1 MTTTMAHTTDRTSS
15 GRIVSPA
22 NALPL
27 VGTTL
32 EAQARGGLCR
42 LVLRQRFHNPHEQP
56 LGVTYALPVPEDASV
71 SGFSFRVGDRK
82 IVGEIDRRA
91 SARERFENAILEG
104 RTAALLDEER
114 STVFSQ
120 EIGNIP
126 PGADLDV
133 EVEIDLLLRWL
144 EEGQWELRIPT
155 TLAPRYLGA
164 EGRVPDANAVRQDI
178 ADGPTAVRASL
189 ALRIRDP
196 LVAGRGPSS
205 PAHRLTIVA
214 QGEGVGVSFADEAV
228 PLDRDVVVRWPAA
241 QPHVGA
247 QLTLAGKDTVPSR
260 AFGLLTL
267 VPPEP
272 SASASPVARDLVL
285 LLDTS
290 GSMGGEPLAQA
301 QRVACA
307 LVSSLTERDTLEMI
321 QFSWAAR
328 HWKSKPVPMTEP
340 MRGKAIAWLRGLSAS
355 GGTEMKEG
363 ILSSLRGVNAGSQRQ
378 VVLVTDGLIGFEQE
392 IVSTILHKLPTGS
405 RVHVVGVG
413 SGVNRTLTAGA
424 SRAGRGAEV
433 ILGMGEDP
441 EPAALRLD
449 ARTRAPVVVD
459 LSLSGSA
466 LVGHVPSRLPDLMQG
481 APARVAVEVRPEGG
495 ELQVKGMTADG
506 PWSTTLE
513 VPPAGD
519 GLAAVSKLFG
529 REWVRDL
536 EMRIA
541 AGERGKWD
549 EQIEEAGLTFQVAT
563 RLTSWVAVDE
573 QVSVD
578 PEAPVKRTRVPQQLA
593 HGMSAEGVGLRSAT
607 AVPQGGFGMAAMAC
621 MPPMAAVY
629 APSALGGLFSGQA
642 PSGPPTGA
650 KEKRSRVASDVV
662 PPAPAS
668 PVRRVLGA
676 VLDYF
681 SAEDSEAAACEP
693 EPMASD
699 TGAICRILEGRVVKH
714 DDKQMVVEITVTVE
728 ALDWERPTEAKL
740 VWTDGTSVDVQVQ
753 QGTRS
758 GRVEAGVTLR
768 LVLRLEG
775 VALPHARPPAAVHVQ
790 TSAGAIAIEFG

>member
-1 MTTTMAHTTDRTSS
+1 MTSTMAHTMDRTRG
-15 GRIVSPA
+15 GRLVSPD

-27 VGTTL
+27 LGTTL

-164 EGRVPDANAVRQDI
+164 DGRVPDASAVRQDI

-189 ALRIRDP
+189 ALHVLDP
-196 LVAGRGPSS
+196 LVGRGPAS
-205 PAHRLTIVA
+205 PAHRLATVA
-214 QGEGVGVSFADEAV
+214 HGTGVSVSFADETV

-247 QLTLAGKDTVPSR
+247 QLTLAGKDAVPSR

-267 VPPEP
+267 VPPAR
-272 SASASPVARDLVL
+272 SASMRPVGRDLVL

-328 HWKSKPVPMTEP
+328 HWKSKPVPMTTEQ
-340 MRGKAIAWLRGLSAS
+340 RSKAIAWLRGLSAS

-392 IVSTILHKLPTGS
+392 IVSTILHKLPAGS
-405 RVHVVGVG
+405 RVHVIGVG

-433 ILGMGEDP
+433 ILGIGEDP

-466 LVGHVPSRLPDLMQG
+466 LVRHAPSRLPDLFQG
-481 APARVAVEVRPEGG
+481 SPARVAIEVRPEGG
-495 ELQVKGMTADG
+495 ELRVQGMTADG

-513 VPPAGD
+513 VPPAGE

-536 EMRIA
+536 EMRTA
-541 AGERGKWD
+541 AGDAGKWD
-549 EQIEEAGLTFQVAT
+549 EQIEACGLAFQVAT

-573 QVSVD
+573 RVSVD

-593 HGMSAEGVGLRSAT
+593 HGMSAEGVGLRSAY
-607 AVPQGGFGMAAMAC
+607 AVPQGGFGVAMAC
-621 MPPMAAVY
+621 MPAMAAVA
-629 APSALGGLFSGQA
+629 APAALSGLFSGQA

-650 KEKRSRVASDVV
+650 KERRSRVASEAA
-662 PPAPAS
+662 PPAPPS
-668 PVRRVLGA
+668 PVRRVLNA
-676 VLDYF
+676 VVDYF
-681 SAEDSEAAACEP
+681 SEEDSGAPPCEP
-693 EPMASD
+693 MMSD
-699 TGAICRILEGRVVKH
+699 AGAIVRILEGRFVRH
-714 DDKQMVVEITVTVE
+714 DAKKMVIEATVTVE
-728 ALDWERPTEAKL
+728 ALDWERPAEVML
-740 VWTDGTSVDVQVQ
+740 VWADRTSVEVHVQ
-753 QGTRS
+753 QGTHS
-758 GRVEAGVTLR
+758 GRMETGVTLR
-768 LVLRLEG
+768 LVLRLDG
-775 VALPHARPPAAVHVQ
+775 VPLPRSLPPAAVHVR
-790 TSAGAIAIEFG
+790 TSSGVIAVEFG

>member
-1 MTTTMAHTTDRTSS
+1 MTTTMPHTTSTTSS
-15 GRIVSPA
+15 GQLVSPA

-27 VGTTL
+27 LGTTL
-32 EAQARGGLCR
+32 EALARGGLCR

-133 EVEIDLLLRWL
+133 EIEIDLLLRWL

-155 TLAPRYLGA
+155 TLAPRYLGV
-164 EGRVPDANAVRQDI
+164 EGRVPDAKTLRQDI

-189 ALRIRDP
+189 ALQILDT

-205 PAHRLTIVA
+205 PAHRLTTVA
-214 QGEGVGVSFADEAV
+214 HGERVSVSFTDEAV

-247 QLTLAGKDTVPSR
+247 QLTLAGKDSVASR

-272 SASASPVARDLVL
+272 SVSALPVARDLVL

-290 GSMGGEPLAQA
+290 GSMSGEPLAQA

-321 QFSWAAR
+321 QFSWTAR
-328 HWKSKPVPMTEP
+328 HWKSKPVPMTAE
-340 MRGKAIAWLRGLSAS
+340 MRGKALAWVRGLSAS

-363 ILSSLRGVNAGSQRQ
+363 ILSSLQGVNAGSQRQ

-392 IVSTILHKLPTGS
+392 IVSTILHKLPAGS

-413 SGVNRTLTAGA
+413 SAVNRTLTAGA
-424 SRAGRGAEV
+424 SRAGSGAEV
-433 ILGMGEDP
+433 ILGTGEDP

-466 LVGHVPSRLPDLMQG
+466 LVRHAPSRLPDLFQG

-495 ELQVKGMTADG
+495 ELRVQGMTADG

-513 VPPAGD
+513 VPPAGE
-519 GLAAVSKLFG
+519 GLASVSKLFG

-541 AGERGKWD
+541 AGERGTWD
-549 EQIEEAGLTFQVAT
+549 EQIEQAGLTFQVAT

-593 HGMSAEGVGLRSAT
+593 HGMSAEGVGLRP
-607 AVPQGGFGMAAMAC
+607 AVAVAQGSFGLAAMAC
-621 MPPMAAVY
+621 MPRMA

-650 KEKRSRVASDVV
+650 KEKRSRVASDVA
-662 PPAPAS
+662 PPAQAA

-681 SAEDSEAAACEP
+681 STEDSLGSACEP

-699 TGAICRILEGRVVKH
+699 AGAIFRILGGRIVKH
-714 DDKQMVVEITVTVE
+714 DAKQMVVEITVTVE

-740 VWTDGTSVDVQVQ
+740 VWADGTSVAVRVE

-768 LVLRLEG
+768 LVLALEG
-775 VALPHARPPAAVHVQ
+775 VALPRSLPAAAVHVQ
-790 TSAGAIAIEFG
+790 ASAGMIAIEFG